1 MPHRAQRSQ
10 SAQTK
15 SADCCGDASVL
26 ASLLRKSRM
35 PVVAL
40 IFCSLRSISIRTNC
54 TADAG
59 VALTK
64 INTPCDHGLS
74 RRMFGRGSTKRT
86 SRGAHLMSAFG
97 GKAGHRCCC
106 HKRTKCVAAKL
117 PLFDHLSQVE
127 PQRLSGST
135 NRASRSATQMMPLKL
150 PLCTHAVHWTRTPF
164 RQLGV

>member
-1 MPHRAQRSQ
+1 MHLSLDGMPHRAQRSQ

-64 INTPCDHGLS
+64 INMPCDHGLS
-74 RRMFGRGSTKRT
+74 RRMFGRESGTEMLRT
-86 SRGAHLMSAFG
+86 APMSSFTPQSGHWLSVSRCPLSA
-97 GKAGHRCCC
+97 KSGHSALRQ
-106 HKRTKCVAAKL
+106 RPA
-117 PLFDHLSQVE
+117 LFDHLVGAGE
-127 PQRLSGST
+127 QRLG
-135 NRASRSATQMMPLKL
+135 
-150 PLCTHAVHWTRTPF
+150 H
-164 RQLGV
+164 